1 MAQRFR
7 LHVCTQESELF
18 TRDVVSVVLPGANG
32 YFGILAHHAPLVAV
46 LGEGIMTVREPDD
59 SVSRYGIRG
68 GFAEVAENV
77 VTVLA
82 DEVFEP
88 EESASS

>member
-1 MAQRFR
+1 MAPRFR
-7 LHVCTQESELF
+7 LQVCTQETELF
-18 TRDVVSVVLPGANG
+18 SRDVVSVILPGVSG
-32 YFGILAHHAPLVAV
+32 YFGVLAHHAPLVAA
-46 LGEGIMTVREPDD
+46 LGEGIMTVRETDD

-88 EESASS
+88 EESAT